1 MKKLSVFFLILF
13 LTNIQPV
20 HAADALP
27 QPFFKYLSS
36 KYLADPGIILLD
48 GTTKEIV
55 YESGAQV
62 LRAPASVLKL
72 TSAAAIAMT
81 LDASTTFKTAIYK
94 TDKRGVFVIWGEN
107 DPWITSNA
115 KYRDANKRAYM
126 PQLIKAA
133 FASDKKLRKI
143 TLIYKGV
150 NNSDIYYAKKALKRR
165 ASIAYKPLSKNI
177 EVESLITEKITE
189 VESPPLS
196 KMIRFALLYSDNVL
210 SQRLA
215 MLAVGRNGYSLNKN
229 GLNEMMHEK
238 LSSLGV
244 DVTGMHL
251 DDGSGLSGGNRISAL
266 TVSQL
271 LLKIRS
277 EPKLKVVYDAL
288 PVGGESG
295 TLIGRYHSTAPQAVG
310 LVKAKT
316 GSTRH
321 TVSLA
326 GFATSGEKEYVFVVI
341 ADHVGRTKRIQNAAR
356 SAIDRM
362 LGTITKPAVVPLTPG
377 TAENTPTPV
386 TPQLLTDKSK
396 ELVFR

>member
-1 MKKLSVFFLILF
+1 MKKLSALVVALL
-13 LTNIQPV
+13 LLNIQPT
-20 HAADALP
+20 HAVETLP
-27 QPFFKYLSS
+27 QPFFNYLNS
-36 KYLADPGIILLD
+36 KYLGNPGVILID
-48 GTTKEIV
+48 KASGEVI
-55 YESGAQV
+55 YESGSTKA
-62 LRAPASVLKL
+62 RTPASVLKL
-72 TSAAAIAMT
+72 TSAAAIALT
-81 LDASTTFKTAIYK
+81 LDASTVFKTAIYK
-94 TDKRGVFVIWGEN
+94 TEKRGVFVIWGEN

-126 PQLIKAA
+126 PKLIKAA
-133 FASDKKLRKI
+133 FASDKKLKKI

-165 ASIAYKPLSKNI
+165 ASVAYKPLSKNI
-177 EVESLITEKITE
+177 EVESLITEKLSE

-215 MLAVGRNGYSLNKN
+215 MLATGKNGYPLNKD
-229 GLNEMMHEK
+229 GLNDMANAK
-238 LSSLGV
+238 LTALGI
-244 DVTGMHL
+244 DTTGMKL
-251 DDGSGLSGGNRISAL
+251 VDGSGLGGSNRVSAV

-277 EPKLKVVYDAL
+277 EPQLKVVYDSL

-295 TLIGRYHSTAPQAVG
+295 TLIGRYHTTAPQAVG
-310 LVKAKT
+310 IVKAKT

-326 GFATSGEKEYVFVVI
+326 GYTSSGEKEYVCVVI
-341 ADHVGRTKRIQNAAR
+341 ADGVGRTKRSQNAAR

-362 LGTITKPAVVPLTPG
+362 LGTITKPVVIGLTP
-377 TAENTPTPV
+377 PTV
-386 TPQLLTDKSK
+386 DNNQAAISQ
-396 ELVFR
+396 

>member
-1 MKKLSVFFLILF
+1 MRKLLALVVALLF
-13 LTNIQPV
+13 LNVQPTNAV
-20 HAADALP
+20 ETLP
-27 QPFFKYLSS
+27 QPFFNYLNS
-36 KYLADPGIILLD
+36 KYLGDPGVILID
-48 GTTKEIV
+48 KASGEVI
-55 YESGAQV
+55 YESGSTKA
-62 LRAPASVLKL
+62 RTPASVLKL
-72 TSAAAIAMT
+72 TSAASIALT
-81 LDASTTFKTAIYK
+81 LDASTVFKTAIYK
-94 TDKRGVFVIWGEN
+94 TEKRGVFVIWGEN

-126 PQLIKAA
+126 PKLIKAA
-133 FASDKKLRKI
+133 FTSDKKLKKI

-165 ASIAYKPLSKNI
+165 ASVAYKPLSKNI
-177 EVESLITEKITE
+177 EVESLITEKLSQ

-215 MLAVGRNGYSLNKN
+215 MLATGKNGYPLNRD
-229 GLNEMMHEK
+229 GLNDMVHEK
-238 LSSLGV
+238 LNSLNV
-244 DVTGMHL
+244 DTTGMFL
-251 DDGSGLSGGNRISAL
+251 VDGSGLGGSNRISAV

-277 EPKLKVVYDAL
+277 EPQLKVVYDSL

-295 TLIGRYHSTAPQAVG
+295 TLIGRYHTTAPQAVG
-310 LVKAKT
+310 IVKAKT

-326 GFATSGEKEYVFVVI
+326 GYTSSGEKEYVFVVI
-341 ADHVGRTKRIQNAAR
+341 ADGVGRTKRSQNAAR

-362 LGTITKPAVVPLTPG
+362 LGTITKPAVVKPPTV
-377 TAENTPTPV
+377 ENNPIAV
-386 TPQLLTDKSK
+386 IPQLITDTSKS
-396 ELVFR
+396 

>member
-1 MKKLSVFFLILF
+1 MRKLSVFIVALLF
-13 LTNIQPV
+13 LNIQPT
-20 HAADALP
+20 HAVETLP
-27 QPFFKYLSS
+27 QPFFNYLNS
-36 KYLADPGIILLD
+36 KYLGDPGVILID
-48 GTTKEIV
+48 KATGEVI
-55 YESGAQV
+55 YESGSTKA
-62 LRAPASVLKL
+62 RTPASVLKL
-72 TSAAAIAMT
+72 TSAAAIALT
-81 LDASTTFKTAIYK
+81 LDANTVFKTAIYK
-94 TDKRGVFVIWGEN
+94 TEKRGVFVIWGEN

-126 PQLIKAA
+126 PKLIKAA
-133 FASDKKLRKI
+133 FASDKKLKKI

-165 ASIAYKPLSKNI
+165 ASVAYKPLSKSI
-177 EVESLITEKITE
+177 EVESLITEKLSQ

-215 MLAVGRNGYSLNKN
+215 MLATGKNGYPLNKD
-229 GLNEMMHEK
+229 GLNDMVHEK
-238 LSSLGV
+238 LTSLGI
-244 DVTGMHL
+244 DTTGMKL
-251 DDGSGLSGGNRISAL
+251 VDGSGLGGSNRISAV

-277 EPKLKVVYDAL
+277 EPQLKVVYDSL

-295 TLIGRYHSTAPQAVG
+295 TLIGRYHTTAPQAVG
-310 LVKAKT
+310 IVKAKT

-326 GFATSGEKEYVFVVI
+326 GYTSSGEKEYVFVVI
-341 ADHVGRTKRIQNAAR
+341 ADGVGRTKRSQNAAR

-362 LGTITKPAVVPLTPG
+362 LGTITKPVVIGLTPP
-377 TAENTPTPV
+377 TVENNPV
-386 TPQLLTDKSK
+386 TITQ
-396 ELVFR
+396 

>member
-1 MKKLSVFFLILF
+1 MRKLSIFIVSLLF
-13 LTNIQPV
+13 LNIQPT
-20 HAADALP
+20 HAVETLP
-27 QPFFKYLSS
+27 QPFFNYLNS
-36 KYLADPGIILLD
+36 KYLGDPGVILID
-48 GTTKEIV
+48 KATGEVI
-55 YESGAQV
+55 YESGSTKA
-62 LRAPASVLKL
+62 RTPASVLKL
-72 TSAAAIAMT
+72 TSAAAIALT
-81 LDASTTFKTAIYK
+81 LDASTVFKTAIYK
-94 TDKRGVFVIWGEN
+94 TEKRGVFVIWGEN

-126 PQLIKAA
+126 PKLIKAA
-133 FASDKKLRKI
+133 FASDKKLKKI

-165 ASIAYKPLSKNI
+165 ASVAYKPLSKDV
-177 EVESLITEKITE
+177 EVESLITEKISE

-215 MLAVGRNGYSLNKN
+215 MLATGKNGYPLNKD
-229 GLNEMMHEK
+229 GLNDMANAK
-238 LSSLGV
+238 LTSLGI
-244 DVTGMHL
+244 DTTGMKL
-251 DDGSGLSGGNRISAL
+251 VDGSGLGGSNRISAV

-277 EPKLKVVYDAL
+277 EPQLKVVYDSL

-295 TLIGRYHSTAPQAVG
+295 TLIGRYHTTAPQAVG
-310 LVKAKT
+310 IVKAKT

-326 GFATSGEKEYVFVVI
+326 GYTSSGEKEYVFVVI
-341 ADHVGRTKRIQNAAR
+341 ADGVGRTKRSQNAAR

-362 LGTITKPAVVPLTPG
+362 LGTITKPVVIGLTP
-377 TAENTPTPV
+377 PTV
-386 TPQLLTDKSK
+386 DNNQAAISQ
-396 ELVFR
+396 

>member
-1 MKKLSVFFLILF
+1 VKKLSALVVALL
-13 LTNIQPV
+13 LLNIQPT
-20 HAADALP
+20 HAVETLP
-27 QPFFKYLSS
+27 QPFFNYLNS
-36 KYLADPGIILLD
+36 KYLGNPGVILID
-48 GTTKEIV
+48 KASGEVI
-55 YESGAQV
+55 YESGSTKA
-62 LRAPASVLKL
+62 RTPASVLKL
-72 TSAAAIAMT
+72 TSAAAIALT
-81 LDASTTFKTAIYK
+81 LDASTVFKTAIYK
-94 TDKRGVFVIWGEN
+94 TEKRGVFVIWGEN

-126 PQLIKAA
+126 PKLIKAA
-133 FASDKKLRKI
+133 FASDKKLKKI

-165 ASIAYKPLSKNI
+165 ASVAYKPLSKNI
-177 EVESLITEKITE
+177 EVESLITEKLSE

-215 MLAVGRNGYSLNKN
+215 MLATGKNGYPLNKD
-229 GLNEMMHEK
+229 GLNDMANAK
-238 LSSLGV
+238 LTALGI
-244 DVTGMHL
+244 DTTGMKL
-251 DDGSGLSGGNRISAL
+251 VDGSGLGGSNRVSAV

-277 EPKLKVVYDAL
+277 EPQLKVVYDSL

-295 TLIGRYHSTAPQAVG
+295 TLIGRYHTTAPQAVG
-310 LVKAKT
+310 IVKAKT

-326 GFATSGEKEYVFVVI
+326 GYTSSGEKEYVFVVI
-341 ADHVGRTKRIQNAAR
+341 ADGVGRTKRSQNAAR

-362 LGTITKPAVVPLTPG
+362 LGTITKPVVIGLTP
-377 TAENTPTPV
+377 PTV
-386 TPQLLTDKSK
+386 DNNQAAISQ
-396 ELVFR
+396 

>member
-1 MKKLSVFFLILF
+1 MRKLLALVVALLF
-13 LTNIQPV
+13 LNVQPTNAV
-20 HAADALP
+20 ETLP
-27 QPFFKYLSS
+27 QPFFNYLNS
-36 KYLADPGIILLD
+36 KYLGDPGVILID
-48 GTTKEIV
+48 KASGEVI
-55 YESGAQV
+55 YESGSTKA
-62 LRAPASVLKL
+62 RTPASVLKL
-72 TSAAAIAMT
+72 TSAASIALT
-81 LDASTTFKTAIYK
+81 LDASTVFKTAIYK
-94 TDKRGVFVIWGEN
+94 TEKRGVFVIWGEN

-126 PQLIKAA
+126 PKLIKAA
-133 FASDKKLRKI
+133 FTSDKKLKKI

-165 ASIAYKPLSKNI
+165 ASVAYKPLSKDI
-177 EVESLITEKITE
+177 EIESLITEKLSE

-215 MLAVGRNGYSLNKN
+215 MLATGKNGYPLNRD
-229 GLNEMMHEK
+229 GLNDMVHEK
-238 LSSLGV
+238 LNSLNV
-244 DVTGMHL
+244 DTTGMFL
-251 DDGSGLSGGNRISAL
+251 VDGSGLGGSNRISAV

-277 EPKLKVVYDAL
+277 EPQLKVVYDSL

-295 TLIGRYHSTAPQAVG
+295 TLIGRYHTTAPQAVG
-310 LVKAKT
+310 IVKAKT

-326 GFATSGEKEYVFVVI
+326 GYTSSGEKEYVFVVI
-341 ADHVGRTKRIQNAAR
+341 ADGVGRTKRSQNAAR

-362 LGTITKPAVVPLTPG
+362 LGTITKPAVVKPPTV
-377 TAENTPTPV
+377 ENNPIAV
-386 TPQLLTDKSK
+386 IPQLITDTSKS
-396 ELVFR
+396 

>member
-1 MKKLSVFFLILF
+1 MRKLSVFIVALLF
-13 LTNIQPV
+13 LNIQPT
-20 HAADALP
+20 HAVETLP
-27 QPFFKYLSS
+27 QPFFNYLNS
-36 KYLADPGIILLD
+36 KYLGDPGVILID
-48 GTTKEIV
+48 KATGEVI
-55 YESGAQV
+55 YESGSTKA
-62 LRAPASVLKL
+62 RTPASVLKL
-72 TSAAAIAMT
+72 TSAAAIALT
-81 LDASTTFKTAIYK
+81 LDANTVFKTAIYK
-94 TDKRGVFVIWGEN
+94 TEKRGVFVIWGEN

-126 PQLIKAA
+126 PKLIKAA
-133 FASDKKLRKI
+133 FASDKKLKKI

-165 ASIAYKPLSKNI
+165 ASVAYKPLSKNI
-177 EVESLITEKITE
+177 EVESLITEKLSQ

-215 MLAVGRNGYSLNKN
+215 MLATGKNGYPLNKD
-229 GLNEMMHEK
+229 GLNDMAHEK
-238 LSSLGV
+238 LTSLGI
-244 DVTGMHL
+244 DTTGMKL
-251 DDGSGLSGGNRISAL
+251 VDGSGLGGSNRISAV

-277 EPKLKVVYDAL
+277 EPQLKVVYESL

-295 TLIGRYHSTAPQAVG
+295 TLIGRYHTTAPQAVG
-310 LVKAKT
+310 IVKAKT

-326 GFATSGEKEYVFVVI
+326 GYTSAGEKEYVFVVI
-341 ADHVGRTKRIQNAAR
+341 ADGVGRTKRSQNAAR

-362 LGTITKPAVVPLTPG
+362 LGTITKPVVIGLTPP
-377 TAENTPTPV
+377 TVENNPV
-386 TPQLLTDKSK
+386 AIAQ
-396 ELVFR
+396 

>member
-1 MKKLSVFFLILF
+1 MKKLSIFIVSLLF
-13 LTNIQPV
+13 LNIQPT
-20 HAADALP
+20 HAVETLP
-27 QPFFKYLSS
+27 QPFFNYLNS
-36 KYLADPGIILLD
+36 KYLGDPGVILID
-48 GTTKEIV
+48 KATGEVI
-55 YESGAQV
+55 YESGSTKA
-62 LRAPASVLKL
+62 RTPASVLKL
-72 TSAAAIAMT
+72 TTAATIALT
-81 LDASTTFKTAIYK
+81 LDASTVFKTAIYK
-94 TDKRGVFVIWGEN
+94 TEKRGVFVIWGEN

-126 PQLIKAA
+126 PKLIKAA
-133 FASDKKLRKI
+133 FASDKKLKRI

-165 ASIAYKPLSKNI
+165 ASVAYKPLSKNI
-177 EVESLITEKITE
+177 EVESLVTEKLTE

-215 MLAVGRNGYSLNKN
+215 MLATGKNGYPLNKD
-229 GLNEMMHEK
+229 GLNDMANEK
-238 LSSLGV
+238 LTSLGI
-244 DVTGMHL
+244 DTKGMKL
-251 DDGSGLSGGNRISAL
+251 VDGSGLSGANRVSAV

-277 EPKLKVVYDAL
+277 ESQLKVVYDSL

-295 TLIGRYHSTAPQAVG
+295 TLIGRYHTTAPQAVG
-310 LVKAKT
+310 IVKAKT

-326 GFATSGEKEYVFVVI
+326 GYTSSGEKEYVFVVI
-341 ADHVGRTKRIQNAAR
+341 ADGVGRTKRSQNAAR

-362 LGTITKPAVVPLTPG
+362 LGTITKPVVIGLTPP
-377 TAENTPTPV
+377 TVENNPV
-386 TPQLLTDKSK
+386 AITQ
-396 ELVFR
+396 

>member
-1 MKKLSVFFLILF
+1 MRKLSVFIVALLF
-13 LTNIQPV
+13 LNIQPT
-20 HAADALP
+20 HAVETLP
-27 QPFFKYLSS
+27 QPFFNYLNS
-36 KYLADPGIILLD
+36 KYLGDPGVILID
-48 GTTKEIV
+48 KATGEVI
-55 YESGAQV
+55 YESGSTKA
-62 LRAPASVLKL
+62 RTPASVLKL
-72 TSAAAIAMT
+72 TSAAAIALT
-81 LDASTTFKTAIYK
+81 LDANTVFKTAIYK
-94 TDKRGVFVIWGEN
+94 TEKRGVFVIWGEN

-126 PQLIKAA
+126 PKLIKAA
-133 FASDKKLRKI
+133 FASDKKLKKI

-165 ASIAYKPLSKNI
+165 ASVAYKPLSKNI
-177 EVESLITEKITE
+177 EVESLITEKLSQ

-215 MLAVGRNGYSLNKN
+215 MLATGKNGYPLNKE
-229 GLNEMMHEK
+229 GLNDMAHEK
-238 LSSLGV
+238 LTTLGI
-244 DVTGMHL
+244 DTKGMKL
-251 DDGSGLSGGNRISAL
+251 VDGSGLGGSNRISAV

-277 EPKLKVVYDAL
+277 EPQLKVVYDSL

-295 TLIGRYHSTAPQAVG
+295 TLIGRYHTTAPQAVG
-310 LVKAKT
+310 IVKAKT

-326 GFATSGEKEYVFVVI
+326 GYTSSGEKEYVFVVI
-341 ADHVGRTKRIQNAAR
+341 ADGVGRTKRSQNAAR

-362 LGTITKPAVVPLTPG
+362 LGTITKPVVIGLTPP
-377 TAENTPTPV
+377 TVENNPV
-386 TPQLLTDKSK
+386 AITQ
-396 ELVFR
+396 

>member
-1 MKKLSVFFLILF
+1 MRKLSIFIVSLLF
-13 LTNIQPV
+13 LNIQPT
-20 HAADALP
+20 HAVETLP
-27 QPFFKYLSS
+27 QPFFNYLNS
-36 KYLADPGIILLD
+36 KYLGDPGVILID
-48 GTTKEIV
+48 KATGEVI
-55 YESGAQV
+55 YESGSTKA
-62 LRAPASVLKL
+62 RTPASVLKL
-72 TSAAAIAMT
+72 TTAATIALT
-81 LDASTTFKTAIYK
+81 LDASTVFKTAIYK
-94 TDKRGVFVIWGEN
+94 TEKRGVFVIWGEN

-126 PQLIKAA
+126 PKLIKAA
-133 FASDKKLRKI
+133 FASDKKLKKI

-165 ASIAYKPLSKNI
+165 ASVAYKPLSKDV
-177 EVESLITEKITE
+177 EVESLITEKISE

-215 MLAVGRNGYSLNKN
+215 MLATGKNGYPLNKD
-229 GLNEMMHEK
+229 GLNDMAHEK
-238 LSSLGV
+238 LTTLGI
-244 DVTGMHL
+244 DTKGMKL
-251 DDGSGLSGGNRISAL
+251 VDGSGLGGSNRISAV

-277 EPKLKVVYDAL
+277 EPQLKVVYDSL

-295 TLIGRYHSTAPQAVG
+295 TLIGRYHTTAPQAVG
-310 LVKAKT
+310 IVKAKT

-326 GFATSGEKEYVFVVI
+326 GYTSSGEKEYVFVVI
-341 ADHVGRTKRIQNAAR
+341 ADGVGRTKRSQNAAR

-362 LGTITKPAVVPLTPG
+362 LGTITKPVVIGLTPP
-377 TAENTPTPV
+377 TVENNPV
-386 TPQLLTDKSK
+386 AITQ
-396 ELVFR
+396 

>member
-1 MKKLSVFFLILF
+1 MRKLSVFIVALLF
-13 LTNIQPV
+13 LNIQPT
-20 HAADALP
+20 HAVETLP
-27 QPFFKYLSS
+27 QPFFNYLNS
-36 KYLADPGIILLD
+36 KYLGDPGVILID
-48 GTTKEIV
+48 KASGEVI
-55 YESGAQV
+55 YESGSTKA
-62 LRAPASVLKL
+62 RTPASVLKL
-72 TSAAAIAMT
+72 TSAAAIALT
-81 LDASTTFKTAIYK
+81 LDANTVFKTAIYK
-94 TDKRGVFVIWGEN
+94 TEKRGVFVIWGEN

-126 PQLIKAA
+126 PKLIKAA
-133 FASDKKLRKI
+133 FASDKKLKKI

-165 ASIAYKPLSKNI
+165 ASVAYKPLSKNV
-177 EVESLITEKITE
+177 EVESLVTEKLSE

-215 MLAVGRNGYSLNKN
+215 MLATGKNGYPLNKE
-229 GLNEMMHEK
+229 GLNDMAHEK
-238 LSSLGV
+238 LTTLGI
-244 DVTGMHL
+244 DTKGMKL
-251 DDGSGLSGGNRISAL
+251 VDGSGLGGSNRISAV

-277 EPKLKVVYDAL
+277 EPQLKVVYDSL

-295 TLIGRYHSTAPQAVG
+295 TLIGRYHTTAPQAVG
-310 LVKAKT
+310 IVKAKT

-326 GFATSGEKEYVFVVI
+326 GYTSSGEKEYVFVVI
-341 ADHVGRTKRIQNAAR
+341 ADGVGRTKRSQNAAR

-362 LGTITKPAVVPLTPG
+362 LGTITKPVVIGLTPP
-377 TAENTPTPV
+377 TVENNPV
-386 TPQLLTDKSK
+386 AITQ
-396 ELVFR
+396 

>member
-1 MKKLSVFFLILF
+1 MRKLSVFIVALLF
-13 LTNIQPV
+13 LNIQPT
-20 HAADALP
+20 HAVETLP
-27 QPFFKYLSS
+27 QPFFNYLNS
-36 KYLADPGIILLD
+36 KYLGDPGVILID
-48 GTTKEIV
+48 KASGEVI
-55 YESGAQV
+55 YESGSTKA
-62 LRAPASVLKL
+62 RTPASVLKL
-72 TSAAAIAMT
+72 TSAAAIALT
-81 LDASTTFKTAIYK
+81 LDANTVFKTAIYK
-94 TDKRGVFVIWGEN
+94 TEKRGVFVIWGEN

-126 PQLIKAA
+126 PKLIKAA
-133 FASDKKLRKI
+133 FASDKKLKRI

-165 ASIAYKPLSKNI
+165 ASVAYKPLSKNI
-177 EVESLITEKITE
+177 EVESLITEKLSQ

-215 MLAVGRNGYSLNKN
+215 MLATGKNGYPLNKD
-229 GLNEMMHEK
+229 GLNDMANEK
-238 LSSLGV
+238 LTSLGI
-244 DVTGMHL
+244 DTKGMKL
-251 DDGSGLSGGNRISAL
+251 VDGSGLSGANRVSAV

-277 EPKLKVVYDAL
+277 ESQLKVVYDSL

-295 TLIGRYHSTAPQAVG
+295 TLIGRYHTTAPQAVG
-310 LVKAKT
+310 IVKAKT

-326 GFATSGEKEYVFVVI
+326 GYTSSGEKEYVFVVI
-341 ADHVGRTKRIQNAAR
+341 ADGVGRTKRSQNAAR

-362 LGTITKPAVVPLTPG
+362 LGTITKPVVIGLTPP
-377 TAENTPTPV
+377 TVENNPV
-386 TPQLLTDKSK
+386 AITQ
-396 ELVFR
+396 

>member
-1 MKKLSVFFLILF
+1 MRKLSVFIVALLF
-13 LTNIQPV
+13 LNIQPT
-20 HAADALP
+20 HAVETLP
-27 QPFFKYLSS
+27 QPFFNYLNS
-36 KYLADPGIILLD
+36 KYLGDPGVILID
-48 GTTKEIV
+48 KATGEVI
-55 YESGAQV
+55 YESGSTKA
-62 LRAPASVLKL
+62 RTPASVLKL
-72 TSAAAIAMT
+72 TSAAAIALT
-81 LDASTTFKTAIYK
+81 LDANTVFKTAIYK
-94 TDKRGVFVIWGEN
+94 TEKRGVFVIWGEN

-126 PQLIKAA
+126 PKLIKAA
-133 FASDKKLRKI
+133 FASDKKLKKI

-165 ASIAYKPLSKNI
+165 ASVAYKPLSKNI
-177 EVESLITEKITE
+177 EVESLITEKLSQ

-215 MLAVGRNGYSLNKN
+215 MLATGKNGYPLNKD
-229 GLNEMMHEK
+229 GLNDMIHEK
-238 LSSLGV
+238 LTALNV
-244 DVTGMHL
+244 DTTGMYL
-251 DDGSGLSGGNRISAL
+251 VDGSGLGGSNRISAA

-277 EPKLKVVYDAL
+277 EPQLKVVYDAL

-295 TLIGRYHSTAPQAVG
+295 TLIGRYHTTAPQAVG
-310 LVKAKT
+310 IVKAKT

-326 GFATSGEKEYVFVVI
+326 GYTSSGEKEYVFVVI
-341 ADHVGRTKRIQNAAR
+341 ADGVGRTKRSQNAAR

-362 LGTITKPAVVPLTPG
+362 LGTITKPVVIGLTPP
-377 TAENTPTPV
+377 TVENNPV
-386 TPQLLTDKSK
+386 AITQ
-396 ELVFR
+396 

>member
-1 MKKLSVFFLILF
+1 MRKLSVFIVALLF
-13 LTNIQPV
+13 LNIQPT
-20 HAADALP
+20 HAVETLP
-27 QPFFKYLSS
+27 QPFFNYLNS
-36 KYLADPGIILLD
+36 KYLGDPGVILID
-48 GTTKEIV
+48 KATGEVI
-55 YESGAQV
+55 YESGSTKA
-62 LRAPASVLKL
+62 RTPASVLKL
-72 TSAAAIAMT
+72 TTAATIALT
-81 LDASTTFKTAIYK
+81 LDASTVFKTAIYK
-94 TDKRGVFVIWGEN
+94 TEKRGVFVIWGEN

-126 PQLIKAA
+126 PKLIKAA
-133 FASDKKLRKI
+133 FASDKKLKRI

-165 ASIAYKPLSKNI
+165 ASVAYKPLSKNI
-177 EVESLITEKITE
+177 EVESLVTEKLTE

-215 MLAVGRNGYSLNKN
+215 MLATGKNGYPLNKD
-229 GLNEMMHEK
+229 GLNDMAHEK
-238 LSSLGV
+238 LTTLGI
-244 DVTGMHL
+244 DTKGMKL
-251 DDGSGLSGGNRISAL
+251 VDGSGLGGSNRISAV

-277 EPKLKVVYDAL
+277 EPQLKVVYDSL

-295 TLIGRYHSTAPQAVG
+295 TLIGRYHTTAPQAVG
-310 LVKAKT
+310 IVKAKT

-326 GFATSGEKEYVFVVI
+326 GYTSSGEKEYVFVVI
-341 ADHVGRTKRIQNAAR
+341 ADGVGRTKRSQNAAR

-362 LGTITKPAVVPLTPG
+362 LGTITKPVVIALTPP
-377 TAENTPTPV
+377 TVENNPV
-386 TPQLLTDKSK
+386 AISQ
-396 ELVFR
+396 

>member
-1 MKKLSVFFLILF
+1 VKKLSALVVALLLF
-13 LTNIQPV
+13 NIQPT
-20 HAADALP
+20 HAVETLP
-27 QPFFKYLSS
+27 QPFFNYLNS
-36 KYLADPGIILLD
+36 KYLGDPGVILID
-48 GTTKEIV
+48 KASGEVI
-55 YESGAQV
+55 YESGSTKA
-62 LRAPASVLKL
+62 RTPASVLKL
-72 TSAAAIAMT
+72 TSAAAIALT
-81 LDASTTFKTAIYK
+81 LDANTVFKTAIYK
-94 TDKRGVFVIWGEN
+94 TEKRGVFVIWGEN

-126 PQLIKAA
+126 PKLIKAA
-133 FASDKKLRKI
+133 FASDKKLKKI

-165 ASIAYKPLSKNI
+165 ASVAYKPLSKDI
-177 EVESLITEKITE
+177 EVESLITEKLSE

-215 MLAVGRNGYSLNKN
+215 MLATGKNGYPLNRD
-229 GLNEMMHEK
+229 GLNDMVHEK
-238 LSSLGV
+238 LNSLNV
-244 DVTGMHL
+244 DTTGMKL
-251 DDGSGLSGGNRISAL
+251 VDGSGLGGLNRISAV

-277 EPKLKVVYDAL
+277 EPQLKVVYDSL

-295 TLIGRYHSTAPQAVG
+295 TLIGRYHTTAPQAVG
-310 LVKAKT
+310 IVKAKT

-326 GFATSGEKEYVFVVI
+326 GYTSSGEKEYVFVVI
-341 ADHVGRTKRIQNAAR
+341 ADGVGRTKRSQNAAR

-362 LGTITKPAVVPLTPG
+362 LGTITKPVVIGLTP
-377 TAENTPTPV
+377 PTV
-386 TPQLLTDKSK
+386 DNHQAAISQ
-396 ELVFR
+396 

>member
-1 MKKLSVFFLILF
+1 MRKLSIFIVSLLF
-13 LTNIQPV
+13 LNIQPT
-20 HAADALP
+20 HAVETLP
-27 QPFFKYLSS
+27 QPFFNYLNS
-36 KYLADPGIILLD
+36 KYLGDPGVILID
-48 GTTKEIV
+48 KATGEVI
-55 YESGAQV
+55 YESGSTKA
-62 LRAPASVLKL
+62 RTPASVLKL
-72 TSAAAIAMT
+72 TTAATIALT
-81 LDASTTFKTAIYK
+81 LDASTVFKTAIYK
-94 TDKRGVFVIWGEN
+94 TEKRGVFVIWGEN

-126 PQLIKAA
+126 PKLIKAA
-133 FASDKKLRKI
+133 FASDKKLKKI

-165 ASIAYKPLSKNI
+165 ASVAYKPLSKDV
-177 EVESLITEKITE
+177 EVESLITEKISE

-215 MLAVGRNGYSLNKN
+215 MLATGKNGYPLNKD
-229 GLNEMMHEK
+229 GLNDMAHEK
-238 LSSLGV
+238 LTTLGI
-244 DVTGMHL
+244 DTKGMKL
-251 DDGSGLSGGNRISAL
+251 VDGSGLGGSNRISAV

-277 EPKLKVVYDAL
+277 EPQLKVVYDSL

-295 TLIGRYHSTAPQAVG
+295 TLIGRYHTTAPQAVG
-310 LVKAKT
+310 IVKAKT

-326 GFATSGEKEYVFVVI
+326 GYTSSGEKEYVFVVI
-341 ADHVGRTKRIQNAAR
+341 ADGVGRTKRSQNAAR

-362 LGTITKPAVVPLTPG
+362 LGTITKPVVIALTPP
-377 TAENTPTPV
+377 TVENNPV
-386 TPQLLTDKSK
+386 AISQ
-396 ELVFR
+396 